1 MKTTRILPA
10 DQYDALEFA
19 AEVEGGVGSGVMI
32 EDGCAVCGYGL
43 AYLAGIIDVPKK
55 TMKSVSD
62 LNLALYDNAT
72 RGELPFTY
80 MESDDAVRAVQ
91 GRRGLDSEA
100 RVPFPEWAKELG
112 LVRGK

>member
-1 MKTTRILPA
+1 MKAKRILPA

-19 AEVEGGVGSGVMI
+19 AEVEGGVGSGVMM
-32 EDGCAVCGYGL
+32 EDECAVCGYGL
-43 AYLAGIIDVPKK
+43 AYLAGIIDVPARAKI
-55 TMKSVSD
+55 SSEWI
-62 LNLALYDNAT
+62 NNALYENAG

-91 GRRGLDSEA
+91 GRRGLDSDD
-100 RVPFPEWAKELG
+100 RVPFPEWAQELG